1 MTRILKPLLPLL
13 LGTTVL
19 TACATT
25 GPGYDN
31 PSALADLSG
40 EGLLATQ
47 AELLTTG
54 APVSAWWSLYESP
67 AIERLVGDALASN
80 PSLAIARANLEQ
92 ARAGLG
98 EARSAL
104 LPQTGVSASGGY
116 VRQPSQTGGS
126 PVESDAYSAGLDV
139 SYELD
144 FFGRVRGSVNAAQ
157 ESVLEAEAARDAA
170 HILVIADTVRA
181 WSDYC
186 ASAALIDVATENVEI
201 ARQSY
206 QLTERLYEA
215 GRGLRLDVVQARSAL
230 ETAAA
235 ELPNLQAAQASAF
248 FRLGTLTGRT
258 PAQMRAAI
266 PSCDGI
272 PVLAQPI
279 AAGDAGSL
287 IARRPDVRQAEHALA
302 GAAARVNVATA
313 GLYPS
318 VVLGGSV
325 SSSALDIG
333 DLGDDDGLTISLG
346 PVMSWSFPNLTASR
360 ARLASAEAGAEA
372 ALARFDL
379 TVLTALQET
388 ETALAAFVS
397 ERERQRSLEIARDAA
412 REAAELARVR
422 YRAGADSF
430 VVVLDAERTL
440 ASAQTALVRSQAAVA
455 SAQVDIFL
463 ALGGGWPMT
472 ETG

>member
-1 MTRILKPLLPLL
+1 MTRAMKTLLPLL
-13 LGTTVL
+13 LGASAL
-19 TACATT
+19 TACASLQ
-25 GPGYDN
+25 PAPAN
-31 PSALADLSG
+31 PSRLADLSG
-40 EGLLATQ
+40 EALLATQ
-47 AELLTTG
+47 AGELTDA
-54 APVSAWWSLYESP
+54 APEAVWWQLYESA
-67 AIERLVGDALASN
+67 AINQLVSDALASN
-80 PSLAIARANLEQ
+80 PSLAEARASLEQ

-104 LPQTGVSASGGY
+104 LPQTSVSGSGGY
-116 VRQPSQTGGS
+116 VRRPSTTGGD

-144 FFGRVRGSVNAAQ
+144 FFGRVRGSVGAAR

-170 HILVIADTVRA
+170 HILVIANTVRA
-181 WSDYC
+181 WTDYC
-186 ASAALIDVATENVEI
+186 ASAALLDVASQNVEI

-215 GRGLRLDVVQARSAL
+215 GRGLRLDVVQAQSAL
-230 ETAAA
+230 ETASA
-235 ELPNLQAAQASAF
+235 ELPSLQAAQASAF

-258 PAQMRAAI
+258 PVEMRSAI
-266 PSCDGI
+266 PACDGI
-272 PVLAQPI
+272 PVLTRPI

-302 GAAARVNVATA
+302 GAAARVDIATA

-333 DLGDDDGLTISLG
+333 DLGDSDGLTLSLG
-346 PVMSWSFPNLTASR
+346 PVLSWSFPNLSASR
-360 ARLASAEAGAEA
+360 ARLAAAEAGADA
-372 ALARFDL
+372 ALARFDR

-397 ERERQRSLEIARDAA
+397 ERERLHSLEVARNAA
-412 REAAELARVR
+412 QEAAELARVR

-440 ASAQTALVRSQAAVA
+440 ANAETALVRSQAAVA

-463 ALGGGWPMT
+463 ALGGGWPGN
-472 ETG
+472 EVG